1 MLEGIEM
8 EAPVKEELV
17 VNIQRRL
24 TPQPVKIRAD
34 VELSC
39 FGYEGVNAV
48 KDAMRAAESVSTDEI
63 PIKVKLIAAPLYVL
77 LTTALDKQQGITGLE
92 NAITQMETVMQEK
105 KGHVLVKMKPKAV
118 SETDDKEL
126 ADLMARVEKENMEV
140 SGDDDAESDE

>member
-1 MLEGIEM
+1 M